1 MKNEIANQNGQGYLV
16 IDSAGIESVISVL
29 KEFQEDKLIE
39 VNGST
44 FTLLNEQELGILR
57 F

>member
-57 F
+57 V